1 MTDDKT
7 ILTIEKIQ
15 KRLEKIETVVRQLDE
30 AIEGYLQ
37 WIAENQYTKG
47 TCKAYAQMLIPFRLF
62 IKQRKC
68 SFEQIFTYDVITDF
82 KQLRKSSHLPA
93 IYGLSRYLFDHK
105 KIPQPLSP
113 KGPPIQ
119 LPKIYEDYL
128 LYYQHHGQWADSN
141 IRRIRRVLCAFD
153 DYLHKEQID
162 LFRLAIEHV
171 DEFLAQFL
179 AAFKPATAR
188 VYRSSLRGFLTYL
201 YQHRK
206 IIKTDLASFIVA
218 PRHYGLA
225 KPPTFLRPKQLQKL
239 FAGFS
244 LCSDCDIR
252 TYAMMHLGYSLGLRP
267 KEIALITLDDICF
280 KKAELTVE
288 ERKNKRPITLP
299 LPDTTLKAVAAY
311 RIAVR
316 PESKHRTLF
325 LSLHPPYGPIS
336 ANTISQ
342 HVAKAMRAV
351 GLTSSTYWL
360 RHSYAQNLLESG
372 ASVFEVKEM
381 LGHDDLEST
390 QKYLHVH
397 TKLMRQVLFNETL

>member
-7 ILTIEKIQ
+7 ISTIEKIQ
-15 KRLEKIETVVRQLDE
+15 QRLEEIETVVRQLDE

-37 WIAENQYTKG
+37 WMAESQYTKG

-68 SFEQIFTYDVITDF
+68 SFEQIFTYDTLTDF

-119 LPKIYEDYL
+119 LAKIYEDYL
-128 LYYQHHGQWADSN
+128 LYYQHQGQWADSN
-141 IRRIRRVLCAFD
+141 IRRIRRVLGAFD
-153 DYLHKEQID
+153 DYLQTQQID
-162 LFRLAIEHV
+162 LFHLGIDHV
-171 DEFLAQFL
+171 DGFLAQFL

-201 YQHRK
+201 YQQRK
-206 IIKTDLASFIVA
+206 IIKRDLASFIVA
-218 PRHYGLA
+218 KRHYGLA
-225 KPPTFLRPKQLQKL
+225 KPPTFLRPKELQKL

-244 LCSDCDIR
+244 LCSDCDMR
-252 TYAMMHLGYSLGLRP
+252 TYAMMYLGYSLGLRP

-288 ERKNKRPITLP
+288 DRKNKRPLILP

-311 RIAVR
+311 SIAVR

-336 ANTISQ
+336 PNTISQ
-342 HVAKAMRAV
+342 HVTKAMKAV
-351 GLTSSTYWL
+351 GLDSSTYWL

-381 LGHDDLEST
+381 LGHDDIEST

-397 TKLMRQVLFNETL
+397 TELMRQVLFNETL

>member
-1 MTDDKT
+1 MIDDKMIST
-7 ILTIEKIQ
+7 LEKIQ
-15 KRLEKIETVVRQLDE
+15 QRLEEIETVVNKLDQ

-37 WIAENQYTKG
+37 WMTKNRYTKG
-47 TCKAYAQMLIPFRLF
+47 TRQAYARSLKQFRVF

-68 SFEQIFTYDVITDF
+68 SFQQIFSDDTLRQF
-82 KQLRKSSHLPA
+82 KQSGRSYHLHA

-113 KGPPIQ
+113 KDPPIQ

-128 LYYQHHGQWADSN
+128 LYYQHHGQWADGN
-141 IRRIRRVLCAFD
+141 TRRIRRVLCAFD
-153 DYLHKEQID
+153 DYLHKQQID
-162 LFRLAIEHV
+162 LFRLTIEYV
-171 DEFLAQFL
+171 DGFLAQFL

-201 YQHRK
+201 YQERK
-206 IIKTDLASFIVA
+206 IIKRDLASFIVA
-218 PRHYGLA
+218 KRHYGLA
-225 KPPTFLRPKQLQKL
+225 KPPTFLRPKELQKL
-239 FAGFS
+239 FAGFT

-252 TYAMMHLGYSLGLRP
+252 TYAMIHLGYSLGLRP
-267 KEIALITLDDICF
+267 KEISLITLDDISF
-280 KKAELTVE
+280 SKAELTVE
-288 ERKNKRPITLP
+288 DRKNKRPITLP
-299 LPDTTLKAVAAY
+299 LPDATLKAVAAY

-336 ANTISQ
+336 PNTISQ
-342 HVAKAMRAV
+342 HVKKAMKAV
-351 GLTSSTYWL
+351 GLASSTYWL

-381 LGHDDLEST
+381 LGHDDIEST
-390 QKYLHVH
+390 KKYLHVH

>member
-1 MTDDKT
+1 MIDDK
-7 ILTIEKIQ
+7 IISTIERIEQ
-15 KRLEKIETVVRQLDE
+15 RLEESETIVKLLDE
-30 AIEGYLQ
+30 AIENYLQ
-37 WIAENQYTKG
+37 WMAQNRYTKS
-47 TCKAYAQMLIPFRLF
+47 TRQAYARSLKQFRVF

-68 SFEQIFTYDVITDF
+68 SFEQIFTYNMLTDF
-82 KQLRKSSHLPA
+82 KQFTKSCRLHA
-93 IYGLSRYLFDHK
+93 IYGLTRYLYDHK
-105 KIPQPLSP
+105 KIPQPLSS
-113 KGPPIQ
+113 KGPPVQ

-128 LYYQHHGQWADSN
+128 FYYQHRGQWADGN
-141 IRRIRRVLCAFD
+141 IRRIRRVLWAFN
-153 DYLHKEQID
+153 DYLHKQQID
-162 LFRLAIEHV
+162 LVRLGIDHV
-171 DEFLAQFL
+171 DGFLAQFL

-188 VYRSSLRGFLTYL
+188 VYRSSLRGFLSYL
-201 YQHRK
+201 YQQRK
-206 IIKTDLASFIVA
+206 IIKRDLASFIVA

-244 LCSDCDIR
+244 LCSDCDMR
-252 TYAMMHLGYSLGLRP
+252 TYAMIHLGYSLGLRP

-299 LPDTTLKAVAAY
+299 LPDATLKAVAAY

-336 ANTISQ
+336 PNTISQ
-342 HVAKAMRAV
+342 HVKKAMTAV
-351 GLTSSTYWL
+351 GLSSSTYWL

-381 LGHDDLEST
+381 LGHDDIEST

-397 TKLMRQVLFNETL
+397 TKLMRQVLFDETF

>member
-1 MTDDKT
+1 MIDDKM
-7 ILTIEKIQ
+7 ISTIEKIQ
-15 KRLEKIETVVRQLDE
+15 QRLEEIETVVNQLDE
-30 AIEGYLQ
+30 AIDGYLQ
-37 WIAENQYTKG
+37 WMAQNRYTKG
-47 TCKAYAQMLIPFRLF
+47 TRKAYARMLIPFRLF

-68 SFEQIFTYDVITDF
+68 SFKQIFTYDTLTDF
-82 KQLRKSSHLPA
+82 KKLRRSSHLHA

-128 LYYQHHGQWADSN
+128 LYYQHHGQWADGN
-141 IRRIRRVLCAFD
+141 TRRIRRVLCAFD
-153 DYLHKEQID
+153 DYLHKQQID

-171 DEFLAQFL
+171 DGFLAQFL

-201 YQHRK
+201 YQQRK
-206 IIKTDLASFIVA
+206 IIKRDLASFIVA
-218 PRHYGLA
+218 KRHYGLA
-225 KPPTFLRPKQLQKL
+225 KPPTFLRPKELQKL
-239 FAGFS
+239 FAGFT
-244 LCSDCDIR
+244 LCSDSDIR

-267 KEIALITLDDICF
+267 KEISLITLDDICF
-280 KKAELTVE
+280 SKAELTVGD
-288 ERKNKRPITLP
+288 RKNKRPITLP
-299 LPDTTLKAVAAY
+299 LPDATLKAVAAY

-325 LSLHPPYGPIS
+325 LSLHPPYGPIN

-342 HVAKAMRAV
+342 HVTKAMKAV
-351 GLTSSTYWL
+351 GLDSSTYWL

-381 LGHDDLEST
+381 LGHDDIEST